1 MLEHQ
6 NFEYYLINHRK
17 PAGKR
22 NRQCVGWRER
32 MRGRG
37 DGGEQLL
44 NEGHCFRMRMCVVSL
59 YPGRQGQRQKET
71 VISEMKQERWVISFG

>member
-1 MLEHQ
+1 
-6 NFEYYLINHRK
+6 
-17 PAGKR
+17 
-22 NRQCVGWRER
+22 